1 MAKPV
6 LLLVEDDPG
15 LQTQLRWALD
25 GYQVEVAGDRESAL
39 EKFREDPV
47 PIVILDLGL
56 PPDRA
61 GASEGLRCLTEI
73 LACAPDTKVIVSSG
87 NEERANAI
95 AAIAAG
101 AHDVYPKPVDIDVLS
116 TIVARAFHVH
126 ALESE
131 RRRSAA
137 RLEEAVPGLVSGD
150 PAMLR
155 VCRDIEKVAPTA
167 VSVLLLGESG
177 TGKDVLARAIH
188 ARSPRAARAYVALNC
203 AAIPEALLESELF
216 GHEKGAFT
224 GAIRQAIGK
233 VEVAHRGTLFLDEIG
248 DLPIGLQAKLLRFL
262 QDRTIE
268 RVGGRQQIPVDV
280 RIVAATHQDL
290 AARMRDGRFREDLFY
305 RLNEVRIDIPPL
317 RARGGDVPLLV
328 AHFIAM
334 FNRDHG
340 RAIRGLAPDAADAV
354 LHHDWPGNV
363 RELENRIKRAV
374 IMADG
379 SLLTAADL
387 DLAAP
392 AAREGETLDLR
403 GARDRAERDV
413 IHKALLREQGN
424 VARAARLLG
433 VSRPTLYEQMRNLN
447 IRP

>member
-1 MAKPV
+1 
-6 LLLVEDDPG
+6 
-15 LQTQLRWALD
+15 
-25 GYQVEVAGDRESAL
+25 
-39 EKFREDPV
+39 
-47 PIVILDLGL
+47 
-56 PPDRA
+56 
-61 GASEGLRCLTEI
+61 
-73 LACAPDTKVIVSSG
+73 
-87 NEERANAI
+87 
-95 AAIAAG
+95 
-101 AHDVYPKPVDIDVLS
+101 
-116 TIVARAFHVH
+116 
-126 ALESE
+126 
-131 RRRSAA
+131 
-137 RLEEAVPGLVSGD
+137 
-150 PAMLR
+150 
-155 VCRDIEKVAPTA
+155 
-167 VSVLLLGESG
+167 
-177 TGKDVLARAIH
+177 
-188 ARSPRAARAYVALNC
+188 
-203 AAIPEALLESELF
+203 
-216 GHEKGAFT
+216 
-224 GAIRQAIGK
+224 
-233 VEVAHRGTLFLDEIG
+233 
-248 DLPIGLQAKLLRFL
+248 
-262 QDRTIE
+262 
-268 RVGGRQQIPVDV
+268 
-280 RIVAATHQDL
+280 
-290 AARMRDGRFREDLFY
+290 MRDGRFREDLFY

-317 RARGGDVPLLV
+317 RARSGDVPLLV

>member
-1 MAKPV
+1 M
-6 LLLVEDDPG
+6 
-15 LQTQLRWALD
+15 
-25 GYQVEVAGDRESAL
+25 
-39 EKFREDPV
+39 
-47 PIVILDLGL
+47 
-56 PPDRA
+56 
-61 GASEGLRCLTEI
+61 TEI
-73 LACAPDTKVIVSSG
+73 LACAPGTKVIVSSG

-131 RRRSAA
+131 RRRSAV
-137 RLEEAVPGLVSGD
+137 RLEEAVPGLVTGD

-155 VCRDIEKVAPTA
+155 VCRDIDKVAPTT

-317 RARGGDVPLLV
+317 RARAGDVPLLV
-328 AHFIAM
+328 AHFIAA

-354 LHHDWPGNV
+354 LRHDWPGNV

-387 DLAAP
+387 DLAP
-392 AAREGETLDLR
+392 AVSGEGETLDLR

-413 IHKALLREQGN
+413 ISKALLREQGN

-433 VSRPTLYEQMRNLN
+433 VSRPTLYEQMRHLN
-447 IRP
+447 IRS